1 MLANL
6 VSLRSLFRPGE
17 RTLPE
22 LWTGRLPTL
31 LALALA
37 FVAFIGPLLLT
48 AAIAEDTSAAVW
60 AVLVIDLIALFVF
73 LLATWQRPVLFLGLL
88 VVWFAVQRILVAALA
103 PDVSPDM
110 VRWLL
115 VYKEGFYVVLV
126 AAGAL
131 LLAARWLV
139 GRREM
144 TPVLVADVLALAF
157 LATLA
162 IEFLL
167 SPADFTPRLTYLRRF
182 AAPAFLY
189 LGARL
194 LVQDRE
200 QLREALRLTVA
211 VALGVALFGLLER
224 FIFGVWFWQDGV
236 DATAFYQRQI
246 DAGLIPPGW
255 LFVYRGLP
263 DGIFIALPLEVPV
276 RRLVST
282 FLEPTTLGAFLA
294 FGLLVLLLAPPPG
307 RLRVPAR
314 VVAVLVALA
323 LVATLSRGGMLV
335 VVAGVCLFGL
345 VRLLEARQ
353 SFPWRDYLS
362 VLPVL
367 IVLAGGIVLTTF
379 SFSQAPTAKDRLQ
392 DVLET
397 RAVSGFEDSRPI
409 SAVPAP
415 DSTGTQPVDPNAHP
429 PGSTAAGAQR
439 HLSGLTSGLDALRDD
454 PLGSGLGT
462 TGNWSETP
470 GQGGESMIG
479 ALASQLGVFGF
490 VFWLGFVAAAIAA
503 LVKASLDARR
513 LGNGPRADLLLVVAA
528 AFFGLM
534 ATSWVSESASG
545 LLGNAVYFT
554 FAGWA
559 IAIETPLARSLR
571 FRWLP
576 GAAAD

>member
-6 VSLRSLFRPGE
+6 ASLRSLLRPGE
-17 RTLPE
+17 RPLPA
-22 LWTGRLPTL
+22 LWAGRLPTP
-31 LALALA
+31 LAIVLA
-37 FVAFIGPLLLT
+37 FAAFIGPLLLT
-48 AAIAEDTSAAVW
+48 ASIAQDTSAPVW
-60 AVLVIDLIALFVF
+60 GVLVADLVALFVF
-73 LLATWQRPVLFLGLL
+73 LLLTWQRPVLFFGLL
-88 VVWFAVQRILVAALA
+88 VLWFALQRILVAVLA
-103 PDVSPDM
+103 PDVSGDM

-126 AAGAL
+126 AAGAF
-131 LLAARWLV
+131 LLAARWLT
-139 GRREM
+139 GRREL
-144 TPVLVADVLALAF
+144 TLVLAADLLALAF

-162 IEFLL
+162 VAFLV
-167 SPADFTPRLTYLRRF
+167 SSADFTPRLTYLRRF
-182 AAPAFLY
+182 AAPALLY

-194 LVQDRE
+194 LVQDR
-200 QLREALRLTVA
+200 QQVMEALRLTMAVVVA
-211 VALGVALFGLLER
+211 VALFGLVER
-224 FIFGVWFWQDGV
+224 FLLGASFWQDGV

-294 FGLLVLLLAPPPG
+294 FGLLLLLLAPPRG
-307 RLRVPAR
+307 RWRPPAR
-314 VVAVLVALA
+314 IAALLVALA

-335 VVAGVCLFGL
+335 VVAAVGFFGL
-345 VRLLEARQ
+345 VRLLESRQ
-353 SFPWRDYLS
+353 RFPWRDYLPL
-362 VLPVL
+362 LPVL
-367 IVLAGGIVLTTF
+367 AVLGAGLVLTTF
-379 SFSQAPTAKDRLQ
+379 SFSQAPDVKDRLQ
-392 DVLET
+392 DVLEM
-397 RAVSGFEDSRPI
+397 RAVSGFDNVRPV
-409 SAVPAP
+409 SAAPAS
-415 DSTGTQPVDPNAHP
+415 DQPADPNAHP

-479 ALASQLGVFGF
+479 ALASQLGIFGF
-490 VFWLGFVAAAIAA
+490 VFWLGFVLAAIAA
-503 LVKASLDARR
+503 LVRASLLQRAAGA
-513 LGNGPRADLLLVVAA
+513 LARADLLLLLAA
-528 AFFGLM
+528 ALFGLM

-545 LLGNAVYFT
+545 LLGNAAYFT

-559 IAIETPLARSLR
+559 IAIETPLLKSLR
-571 FRWLP
+571 FAWLP
-576 GAAAD
+576 AAPASD